1 LSLNPWFRDYSF
13 GSEQLIE
20 TEVISVSRLTDLLT
34 QVKANNP
41 ELGKELEREF
51 RTLSSRLPFG
61 LNFERHRPESVELP
75 ARPVRKGD
83 KVRVLPP
90 RGSTAKGDQRI
101 WRVRSL
107 ERVNGTR
114 VARVDLMGVAKPE
127 TQPVLVEDLVVV
139 VEFRDYIYPGLV
151 STGKVE
157 RGGDKP
163 FHTVINGENFHALEA
178 LTFTHRGK
186 IDVIYI
192 DPPYNTGA
200 KDWKYNNDYVEAED
214 LYRHSKWLAF
224 IERRLNLAKELLN
237 PEQSVLI
244 VTIDEKEY
252 LRLGLLIEQT
262 FPEAEVQMISSVINP
277 KGTARGN
284 EFARVDEYIFF
295 VKIGD
300 VQLSRWKW
308 DMQTAKDYA
317 LDEEVRWRGLARTGR
332 KGLRTHNPG
341 SWYPIYVNED
351 GSGIHS
357 IGDTVLLNDEEP
369 QDSPRGTVAIWPPTS
384 NGQQYSWS
392 VIPETLRIL
401 ISKGA
406 VRTGRIDLKKKSVPI
421 YYLSFNQLTAI
432 EEGRLQVVGTADDG
446 TLELRYADGARS
458 AAPRTVWNMTSH
470 DAGSHGTSLLRTLM
484 PDRRFPFPKSLY
496 AVEDALRFFVKG
508 KPDAIVLDFFSGSG
522 TTAHAV
528 MRLNRQ
534 DGGRRQCISVTN
546 NEVAADEQVALRK
559 AGLRPGDADWEKWGI
574 CDYITKPRIAAAIT
588 GKTPEGNDIEGDY
601 KFTDGFPMAEGFEEN
616 AEFFTLTYET
626 PVAVSHNRALAR
638 IAPLLW
644 MRAGSTGR
652 RIEEIPEQGWDV
664 ADTYGLLT
672 DLDQTAAFSDAVE
685 AKGTI
690 HIAFVVT
697 DDERRFQSVARRLPH
712 TVEPVRL
719 YESYLTN
726 VRFSLG

>member
-1 LSLNPWFRDYSF
+1 M
-13 GSEQLIE
+13 
-20 TEVISVSRLTDLLT
+20 
-34 QVKANNP
+34 
-41 ELGKELEREF
+41 
-51 RTLSSRLPFG
+51 
-61 LNFERHRPESVELP
+61 
-75 ARPVRKGD
+75 RKGD
-83 KVRVLPP
+83 KVRILSP
-90 RGSTAKGDQRI
+90 RGSTAKVDSRLWKVVG
-101 WRVRSL
+101 L
-107 ERVNGTR
+107 AKANGAPLAKIELMNTAEPNR
-114 VARVDLMGVAKPE
+114 QNVA
-127 TQPVLVEDLVVV
+127 VEDLVVV
-139 VEFRDYIYPGLV
+139 AEFRDYIYPGLV

-186 IDVIYI
+186 VDAIYI

-200 KDWKYNNDYVEAED
+200 KDWKYNNDYVESED

-224 IERRLNLAKELLN
+224 IERRLKLASQLLK
-237 PEQSVLI
+237 PTGSVLI
-244 VTIDEKEY
+244 ATIDEKEY
-252 LRLGLLIEQT
+252 LRLGLLLEQT

-300 VQLSRWKW
+300 VQLSRWNW
-308 DMQTAKDYA
+308 DMLTAKDYA
-317 LDEEVRWRGLARTGR
+317 LDEDVRWRGLARTGR
-332 KGLRTHNPG
+332 KGLRAHNPG

-357 IGDTVLLNDEEP
+357 IGDTVLLGEKEP
-369 QDSPRGTVAIWPPTS
+369 QKTPRGTVAIWPPTS

-392 VIPETLRIL
+392 VVPDTLRTL
-401 ISKGA
+401 MSKGA
-406 VRTGRIDLKKKSVPI
+406 VRTGKIDLKKKSVPI
-421 YYLSFNQLTAI
+421 YYLSFNQLAAI
-432 EEGRLQVVGTADDG
+432 ESGRLQVVGTADDG

-470 DAGSHGTSLLRTLM
+470 DAGSHGTSLLRTMM

-496 AVEDALRFFVKG
+496 AVEDALRFFIKE
-508 KPDAIVLDFFSGSG
+508 KPNAIVLDFFSGSG

-534 DGGRRQCISVTN
+534 DDGRRQCISVTN
-546 NEVAADEQVALRK
+546 NEVAADEQAALRK
-559 AGLRPGDADWEKWGI
+559 AGLRPGDTDWEKWGI

-588 GKTPEGNDIEGDY
+588 GKTPEGKAIDGDY
-601 KFTDGFPMAEGFEEN
+601 NFADEFPMSEGFEEN

-626 PVAVSHNRALAR
+626 PVTVGHNRAFAR

-644 MRAGSTGR
+644 MRAGSEGR
-652 RIEEIPEQGWDV
+652 RIEDLPKQGWDI
-664 ADTYGLLT
+664 ADTYALLI
-672 DLDQTAAFSDAVE
+672 DLDKAVPFAKKVE

-690 HIAFVVT
+690 RVAYVVT
-697 DDERRFQSVARRLPH
+697 DDDRRFQSVVRRLH
-712 TVEPVRL
+712 AAVEPVRL

-726 VRFSLG
+726 FRFSMGR